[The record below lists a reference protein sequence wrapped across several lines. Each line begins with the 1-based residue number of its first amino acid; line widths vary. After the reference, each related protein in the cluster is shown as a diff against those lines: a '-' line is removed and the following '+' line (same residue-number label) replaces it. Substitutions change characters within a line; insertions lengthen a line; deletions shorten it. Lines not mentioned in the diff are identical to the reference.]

1 MMDIAGELISNNAF
15 SIDELVKRVRHELL
29 HATPEDLSQAIN
41 ARVFDSL
48 MRKFTNPNFEKID
61 CECCL
66 RIIKRAEELTG
77 YSDMRTFQAAVLMA
91 EKG

>member
-1 MMDIAGELISNNAF
+1 MFDL
-15 SIDELVKRVRHELL
+15 DEEIYESR
-29 HATPEDLSQAIN
+29 
-41 ARVFDSL
+41 
-48 MRKFTNPNFEKID
+48 FEKID

-91 EKG
+91 EKGEPESIALLKEIKDRTKGIV